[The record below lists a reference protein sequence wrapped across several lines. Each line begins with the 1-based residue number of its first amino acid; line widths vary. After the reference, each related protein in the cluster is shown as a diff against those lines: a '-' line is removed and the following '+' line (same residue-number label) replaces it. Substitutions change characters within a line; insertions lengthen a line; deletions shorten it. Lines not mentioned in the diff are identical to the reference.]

1 MNQYQSENITDV
13 AKALLN
19 VQRTVQPI
27 ARDAENPFTKS
38 WYASLNIVMDACR
51 DALIEN
57 GIWLCQYPVPVE
69 QPNSLGLVT
78 KLTHAE
84 SGQWQSSLA
93 VVPLPKADPQG
104 MGSAIT
110 YCRRYALTAMLGM
123 VTEDDDGEGARTGRK
138 TPSRPKLPV
147 NAPEARKAASGGTN
161 VENSS
166 PNLSNR
172 PPAALENLPPLEGIT
187 YQQVTAQDGRPCII
201 ASGNTQAKKEILT
214 GAGFRWN
221 PQRKL
226 WWKYVDAA

>member
-1 MNQYQSENITDV
+1 MQEYQSENITEL
-13 AKALLN
+13 AKYLLN
-19 VQRTVQPI
+19 VQRTVQPVTK
-27 ARDAENPFTKS
+27 DAENPFTKS
-38 WYASLNIVMDACR
+38 WYASLNSVMDACR

-104 MGSAIT
+104 MGSAMT

-147 NAPEARKAASGGTN
+147 NSPEMKKAHLPGTN
-161 VENSS
+161 IKKNSS
-166 PNLSNR
+166 ATSNR
-172 PPAALENLPPLEGIT
+172 
-187 YQQVTAQDGRPCII
+187 
-201 ASGNTQAKKEILT
+201 S
-214 GAGFRWN
+214 
-221 PQRKL
+221 
-226 WWKYVDAA
+226 

>member
-1 MNQYQSENITDV
+1 MNQYQSESITDL

-19 VQRTVQPI
+19 VQRTVRPI
-27 ARDAENPFTKS
+27 AKDAENPFTKS
-38 WYASLNIVMDACR
+38 WYASLNSVMDACR

-69 QPNSLGLVT
+69 QPNTLGLVT

-104 MGSAIT
+104 MGSAMT

-123 VTEDDDGEGARTGRK
+123 VTEDDDGERARTGRK
-138 TPSRPKLPV
+138 TASRPKLPV
-147 NAPEARKAASGGTN
+147 IAPEARKAASPDASIKN
-161 VENSS
+161 KSSS
-166 PNLSNR
+166 PSNR
-172 PPAALENLPPLEGIT
+172 ESASLESLPPLEGIT

-201 ASGNTQAKKEILT
+201 ATGNTQAKKELLT